1 MHPCKCFRILIEAWG
16 EGGGS
21 PESRFI
27 AVIGKAKLTAEARR
41 TAGIRRRQNLN
52 ADDTDLNWGFK
63 NSTPG
68 LNCASPYFSGLIKG
82 RGRGE
87 IG

>member
-1 MHPCKCFRILIEAWG
+1 M
-16 EGGGS
+16 GGGWW
-21 PESRFI
+21 I
-27 AVIGKAKLTAEARR
+27 AVIARHRRDRKAKLTAETRR

-68 LNCASPYFSGLIKG
+68 LNCASPYFSGLT
-82 RGRGE
+82 
-87 IG
+87 